1 MRRTLPIFA
10 AVVAGLVTLADFFVA
25 DPLIDAVGAALTE
38 GVLILAAMALIMGV
52 LNLLKVH
59 GQRAAGENKGRVMS
73 GVLIAAL
80 LLTLF
85 IGVGW
90 PQSPALAFIFD
101 NVYLP
106 IQSTLAALLAFFV
119 ISALYRAFR
128 LRNLHGFIL
137 MISCLIL
144 FLTQLPFS
152 GAISPL
158 LPMLNEWILTV
169 PVTAGVRGIIL
180 GTALGTIM
188 TSLRILLAVDHPYSS
203 T

>member
-25 DPLIDAVGAALTE
+25 DPLIDAVGAVLTE
-38 GVLILAAMALIMGV
+38 GVLILAAIALIMGV

-59 GQRAAGENKGRVMS
+59 SQRAVGETKGKVLS

-90 PQSPALAFIFD
+90 PQSSALAFVFD

-128 LRNLHGFIL
+128 LRNLQAFLL
-137 MISCLIL
+137 MISCLVL

-152 GAISPL
+152 GSISPL